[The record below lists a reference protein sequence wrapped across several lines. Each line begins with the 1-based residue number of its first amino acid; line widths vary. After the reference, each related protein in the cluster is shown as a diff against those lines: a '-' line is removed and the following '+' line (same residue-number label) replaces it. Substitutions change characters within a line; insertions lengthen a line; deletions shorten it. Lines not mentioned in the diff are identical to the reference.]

1 MIFYIITSARHTKT
15 KTRRRSQLKRLS
27 TAYNTQRLAM
37 LKAARQPFAGT
48 LAAIS
53 AKAIVVR
60 RQEKG
65 KFK

>member
-1 MIFYIITSARHTKT
+1 MFAVQIKKAYRGANRASK
-15 KTRRRSQLKRLS
+15 LNRLVGAPS
-27 TAYNTQRLAM
+27 TANTSTIYR
-37 LKAARQPFAGT
+37 T